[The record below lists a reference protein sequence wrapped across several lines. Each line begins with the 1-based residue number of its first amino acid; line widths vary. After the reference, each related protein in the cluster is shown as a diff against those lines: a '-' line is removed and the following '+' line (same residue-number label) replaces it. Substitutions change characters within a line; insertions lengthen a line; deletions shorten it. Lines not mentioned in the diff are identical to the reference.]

1 MQYYIIFAKDIAF
14 KNFEMYSQIIAS
26 AVGLDDATLTL
37 IFQVPLVTIVPF
49 KFDGLHFKRWPRR
62 WCQKNLFK
70 EEYSYISIDYKNIEN
85 TIKEKLITKFK
96 KRKKIN
102 NNKTIK
108 NIINIKNLSIQ
119 AFTYLKNQRQFNSEM
134 DTNLLNIKENNNIV
148 NKINVIFKKKEN
160 MKKIYI

>member
-85 TIKEKLITKFK
+85 T
-96 KRKKIN
+96 
-102 NNKTIK
+102 
-108 NIINIKNLSIQ
+108 
-119 AFTYLKNQRQFNSEM
+119 
-134 DTNLLNIKENNNIV
+134 NLLNIKENNNIV